1 MKAGINKDILTMKRT
16 FLYILG
22 ALFIMS
28 SCVEENFKGNF
39 SKVEGEV
46 SFRASVSKTP
56 ATKTVYGNLNED
68 GSKQEVFWT
77 HNDQITVFGANCY
90 IPQAD
95 YAVSVSSVDAEG
107 NTVINK
113 TQNYAS
119 ALNKTGSYG
128 VQWGNVAQ
136 TDFYAVYPATSGT
149 FEADGTEVTEKTTA
163 EGEIVSVVKT
173 SKATVT
179 TNISTTQKVY
189 FTQTVVG
196 QNADGSNKLGWKGVH
211 YSDDIHNPSANGA
224 LMYACT
230 SAATTDKEQVD
241 LQFHPFSTVLRF
253 NFEGFRVV
261 ADTDNPNIP
270 DYSASVYVEQIKLT
284 APTNAGVAGNFDL
297 TINNDGTETSS
308 PTATA
313 TKGDS
318 DVITIVPSDY
328 IPLATHETLEFDVFA
343 IPQKYTMSETAL
355 WTVTLETTGGNYTYK
370 MIPKVVNNGV
380 ATSTTATLTAGKIHN
395 LGIPML
401 TVEKSQAVDIPDD
414 SWIAY
419 IPRNV
424 YLSEL
429 SVPGAWYSTNSAYQG
444 NIGLES
450 DENEDNI
457 DDGLASL
464 YAAGVRAFH
473 IDCRL
478 TNKYQG
484 TGYDLCCAGS
494 EASSGGAIRSERTL
508 VSDALLD
515 IAQLLNPKEYVIVV
529 LTIAEKP
536 KTDSNNSLGTVDPE
550 AVLTAIYDML
560 DTNKDDL
567 KLYYK
572 KTLEDDS
579 IEYGINANTTV
590 NDVLGH
596 MIVKINM
603 NTSPDNFTT
612 YLSDYET
619 HLAMISEGSLSSTEE
634 LPIIKGDFSKMN
646 TASMYWGNTK
656 VGIDADD
663 TNPTMNYY
671 YHQAQLTTDD
681 RISDSNY
688 TESVTSNTDGPL
700 LATRINA
707 INDIINQSYS
717 IYKSAKHNAWFQIST
732 GGTIKYE
739 DKALISEA
747 DCEIH
752 GKVASVLNS
761 YLHTRIQE
769 KIEQNILSPVGIVLM
784 NYCVSSTVNDT
795 YYRRVIFGQT
805 VYSKSVTVDT
815 YGPSLVEAILEMNKK
830 FFLNRNPE
838 AEEWPDGN
846 PFDQVQNPTP
856 QESAA
861 YVTVKGEVF

>member
-1 MKAGINKDILTMKRT
+1 MKRT

-39 SKVEGEV
+39 SKAEGEV

-149 FEADGTEVTEKTTA
+149 FEADVTEVTEKTT
-163 EGEIVSVVKT
+163 EDGETVNVVTT
-173 SKATVT
+173 SKATIT
-179 TNISTTQKVY
+179 TNISTTQNVY

-261 ADTDNPNIP
+261 DPNNPNVP

-284 APTNAGVAGNFDL
+284 APTGAGVAGNFDL
-297 TINNDGTETSS
+297 TINNNGTETSS
-308 PTATA
+308 PTAAA
-313 TKGDS
+313 TKGES

-328 IPLATHETLEFDVFA
+328 IPLATHETLEFDVFT
-343 IPQKYTMSETAL
+343 IPQNYTMSENAL
-355 WTVTLETTGGNYTYK
+355 WTVTLETTGGDYTYK
-370 MIPKVVNNGV
+370 MIPKVVNNDV
-380 ATSTTATLTAGKIHN
+380 ATSTTATLAAGKIHN

-401 TVEKSQAVDIPDD
+401 TVQKSQAVDIPDD

-429 SVPGAWYSTNSAYQG
+429 SMPGAWYATNPDYQG
-444 NIGLES
+444 S
-450 DENEDNI
+450 ST
-457 DDGLASL
+457 LASL
-464 YAAGVRAFH
+464 YNIGVRAFN
-473 IDCRL
+473 IDCRMTASANSWEKNGAFITYYTL
-478 TNKYQG
+478 KSNPTYLLQ
-484 TGYDLCCAGS
+484 CAGS
-494 EASSGGAIRSERTL
+494 ETLEGQKVGSIERVSEVADGKTVESQL
-508 VSDALLD
+508 DLLSTYIKD
-515 IAQLLNPKEYVIVV
+515 DEFIIVV
-529 LTIAEKP
+529 LSIAEKP
-536 KTDSNNSLGTVDPE
+536 KDLSGALSDSSETFGNNVKTE
-550 AVLTAIYDML
+550 NVLNAIKDIL
-560 DTNKDDL
+560 DRKG
-567 KLYYK
+567 
-572 KTLEDDS
+572 KTLKVFGYRDKDRITDENGDPIQIDGK
-579 IEYGINANTTV
+579 YVYKTVNANTTI
-590 NDVLGH
+590 NDVLGS
-596 MIVKINM
+596 MLIKINV
-603 NTSPDNFTT
+603 NVDQDATN
-612 YLSDYET
+612 LANYEMT
-619 HLAMISEGSLSSTEE
+619 NVLLSEGSMASE
-634 LPIIKGDFSKMN
+634 SKY
-646 TASMYWGNTK
+646 TASENPADYPNIVLGSFTAMNEAPMYWGSAKITDPEMK
-656 VGIDADD
+656 
-663 TNPTMNYY
+663 YY
-671 YHQAQLTTDD
+671 YHHAQLTT
-681 RISDSNY
+681 SS
-688 TESVTSNTDGPL
+688 TTASSGSNTPSLYDRQ
-700 LATRINA
+700 LAIQS
-707 INDIINQSYS
+707 IIDKSYE
-717 IYKSAKHNAWFQIST
+717 IYKSDQHNALFQLGI
-732 GGTIKYE
+732 GGYVENNGE
-739 DKALISEA
+739 DRAT
-747 DCEIH
+747 
-752 GKVASVLNS
+752 VASTLNEYVLTQVNTK
-761 YLHTRIQE
+761 LTTE
-769 KIEQNILSPVGIVLM
+769 PSPIGMVLM
-784 NYCVSSTVNDT
+784 NYAETTGADLC
-795 YYRRVIFGQT
+795 
-805 VYSKSVTVDT
+805 K
-815 YGPSLVEAILEMNKK
+815 AILEMNKK

-838 AEEWPDGN
+838 AEEWPNGN
-846 PFDQVQNPTP
+846 PFEQTANP
-856 QESAA
+856 SAQQLSVA
-861 YVTVKGEVF
+861 HVTVTEEAF